1 MVSYVVHKVQGNIT
15 YTYDLHEYDTV
26 EQATYKDGSPDTS
39 AEFRDAN
46 NKPAP
51 MLKYRKKVNGTY
63 YVVEAVPESRFKKF
77 LVVSAYMDADGG
89 TQASDAVRPGNTP
102 NASLASSPS
111 ANSTVS
117 QPQNHVNRK
126 VSPNNSTGAA
136 PYGFDPLSNAA
147 NQCSAIPP
155 GTNAA
160 RVVDI
165 PRQMDARRGC
175 GQKVGLQKEATE
187 CTQKSRKK
195 WRSENTSDWDR

>member
-102 NASLASSPS
+102 KAL
-111 ANSTVS
+111 
-117 QPQNHVNRK
+117 
-126 VSPNNSTGAA
+126 
-136 PYGFDPLSNAA
+136 
-147 NQCSAIPP
+147 
-155 GTNAA
+155 
-160 RVVDI
+160 
-165 PRQMDARRGC
+165 
-175 GQKVGLQKEATE
+175 
-187 CTQKSRKK
+187 
-195 WRSENTSDWDR
+195 